1 MTLSLN
7 VPYHLHCVHIDNLC
21 FTVLWTRNI
30 FSILLS
36 SDLMSRLFCS
46 MGQIPEL
53 DFLHPDSMIILNV
66 GGQIFETTSDILTR
80 DPYSIL
86 ACLCRKTCPV
96 PCDPDPLRR
105 SFFLDRDWWIF
116 RHVLSFLRSDILPSD
131 LDTLKELYK
140 EAIYYRVQSLQRA
153 IENFPVDQVL
163 QS

>member
-1 MTLSLN
+1 
-7 VPYHLHCVHIDNLC
+7 
-21 FTVLWTRNI
+21 
-30 FSILLS
+30 
-36 SDLMSRLFCS
+36 